1 MKPWALLYLVV
12 LLTPSN
18 PLQCYT
24 CDKKYVDRFTK
35 EEKVSRECSN
45 NPATWSVVTCNDDR
59 EYCMYEVDYDQFGYD
74 KKYEVT
80 RGCAIPEGA

>member
-1 MKPWALLYLVV
+1 MHHWALLYLVV
-12 LLTPSN
+12 LLTPGN

-45 NPATWSVVTCNDDR
+45 NPATWSVVTCRDDK
-59 EYCMYEVDYDQFGYD
+59 EFCKYEVNKKVD